1 MHLRHA
7 DIDHCLYANRWRHRH
22 AGEKLLLAGGMLLL
36 AVALPPFPAALLI
49 TATMI
54 FVSLAIARIP
64 WRTFLRV
71 AVLPAG
77 FAVVSAATL
86 LVTISSD
93 FKFEISAAGS
103 IQAKAVLMRSAA
115 AICCLSFLILTT
127 PIEELVR
134 LLRRAGLPSAIAE
147 LMLATQRFIS
157 IFAETAQ
164 AMWLAQTARCGYATP
179 KQAWRSVSLLAA
191 ALFVHSLDR
200 ARRMETGL
208 AARGYDGEVKLL
220 APPQTVSCVAV
231 CAIVGLEA
239 AIGLLAW
246 KGWRS

>member
-7 DIDHCLYANRWRHRH
+7 DIDRCVYANRWRNRH

-86 LVTISSD
+86 LVSVSSD

-127 PIEELVR
+127 PMEEIVAQ
-134 LLRRAGLPSAIAE
+134 LRRAGLPAAIAE
-147 LMLATQRFIS
+147 LMLAMHRFIS
-157 IFAETAQ
+157 IFADTAR
-164 AMWLAQTARCGYATP
+164 AMWVSQTARCGYATP
-179 KQAWRSVSLLAA
+179 KQAWRSVSLLTAS
-191 ALFVHSLDR
+191 LFVHSLDR

-208 AARGYDGEVKLL
+208 VARGYDGEVKLL
-220 APPQTVSCVAV
+220 APRQAISFAAV
-231 CAIVGLEA
+231 RVIVGLEA
-239 AIGLLAW
+239 AIVLLAW
-246 KGWRS
+246 KGWSG